1 MAKQENLDM
10 EKDKKLLQAILDSL
24 QSDDLWDENIPREKA
39 LKEMKE
45 PRYHYMKKNM
55 TISGT
60 KSNEKDT
67 VMAGGDFK
75 KTDAQNMLKDQTGDS
90 VQIKVENPQLVSF
103 RQDLAVLRSGKTRLE
118 KEWAKAKDSLLK
130 IQEKNPTI
138 GSELTTACGHLATT
152 IEELRIFIHASEK
165 IEEPNKDDSS
175 KLAGEIEK
183 IEPPF
188 RCFQK
193 AGPKEERSL

>member
-75 KTDAQNMLKDQTGDS
+75 KTDAQNMLKDQTGIQS
-90 VQIKVENPQLVSF
+90 ISKWKIHSW
-103 RQDLAVLRSGKTRLE
+103 LASGRTWLCFALGRLGW
-118 KEWAKAKDSLLK
+118 KR
-130 IQEKNPTI
+130 N
-138 GSELTTACGHLATT
+138 
-152 IEELRIFIHASEK
+152 
-165 IEEPNKDDSS
+165 
-175 KLAGEIEK
+175 
-183 IEPPF
+183 
-188 RCFQK
+188 
-193 AGPKEERSL
+193 GPRPRTFC

>member
-24 QSDDLWDENIPREKA
+24 QSDDLWDANIPREKA

-90 VQIKVENPQLVSF
+90 VHIKVENPQLVSF

-118 KEWAKAKDSLLK
+118 KEWAKAKDILLK

-152 IEELRIFIHASEK
+152 IEDL
-165 IEEPNKDDSS
+165 
-175 KLAGEIEK
+175 
-183 IEPPF
+183 
-188 RCFQK
+188 
-193 AGPKEERSL
+193 

>member
-90 VQIKVENPQLVSF
+90 VHIKVENPQLVSF
-103 RQDLAVLRSGKTRLE
+103 RQDLAVLRSGKTSVGKGMGQGQGHSVEDPGE
-118 KEWAKAKDSLLK
+118 KPYYWLRVDQCMWSLG
-130 IQEKNPTI
+130 NYY
-138 GSELTTACGHLATT
+138 
-152 IEELRIFIHASEK
+152 
-165 IEEPNKDDSS
+165 
-175 KLAGEIEK
+175 
-183 IEPPF
+183 
-188 RCFQK
+188 
-193 AGPKEERSL
+193 